1 MIAESPYSK
10 TRLNLTNEQ
19 FAYAGD
25 DLPDLPIIKQVGLG
39 VAVGNAVPQVKEF
52 AVWTTEKIGG
62 NGAVREI
69 CDLILHAQ
77 NKFEQALEGYFQS

>member
-1 MIAESPYSK
+1 MTAFNELK